1 MAERENR
8 QDGENTQSGRDGYKS
23 YNREGYNRYNRNE
36 GGNNYGRRPRFASN
50 NEGGERPQ
58 RSYNS
63 RYNNNGDGGEQRP
76 YRPRFNGGQQGEGG
90 YRQQRSYGNRP
101 SYDNNNGERSSYNP
115 NFNNNARP
123 HRPYNSRYNS
133 NNNGEGGEQ
142 RSYRPRFNNAQ
153 QGEGGYRPQRPRFNN
168 GGGQQGGYNRQQGGG
183 YRPRTADYNPN
194 AKYSMKKQI
203 EYKDVLTDPDE
214 PIRLNKFLANAGICS
229 RREAD
234 EFITA
239 GVVSVNGVVVTEL
252 GTKVKRTDEIK
263 FHDQPVNIERKVY
276 VLLNKPKDC
285 VTTSDDPQERK
296 TVMDFVKG
304 ACKERIY
311 PVGRL
316 DKDSEGLLLLTNQG
330 DLVNRIMR
338 AGNYHEKEYEVTVD
352 KKITETFI
360 RKMSSGVPILGTVTR
375 PCTVYK
381 TGDKSFSIILTQGLN
396 RQIRRMCEYLGYH
409 VCTLKRIRIMNLTLD
424 GLKCGEYR
432 EICGD
437 EWKKLNELIRDS
449 SSETVIRTGGQH
461 GNISGRTNK
470 RTGAEAERSG
480 KGILSGR
487 PGDHEQQ
494 RVRRTVRSTGKNGK
508 GNRNRSGR
516 QPNC

>member
-1 MAERENR
+1 MPAAVWKNL
-8 QDGENTQSGRDGYKS
+8 QCLQSIDGEIVLAFLHASIFFIGCLIFALERVWRRFFARCALHFAGKLFLMCSGAFGAWGKVCLAYAREKL
-23 YNREGYNRYNRNE
+23 YNGKMDEKIRIN
-36 GGNNYGRRPRFASN
+36 
-50 NEGGERPQ
+50 
-58 RSYNS
+58 
-63 RYNNNGDGGEQRP
+63 
-76 YRPRFNGGQQGEGG
+76 
-90 YRQQRSYGNRP
+90 
-101 SYDNNNGERSSYNP
+101 
-115 NFNNNARP
+115 
-123 HRPYNSRYNS
+123 
-133 NNNGEGGEQ
+133 
-142 RSYRPRFNNAQ
+142 
-153 QGEGGYRPQRPRFNN
+153 
-168 GGGQQGGYNRQQGGG
+168 
-183 YRPRTADYNPN
+183 
-194 AKYSMKKQI
+194 KYLS
-203 EYKDVLTDPDE
+203 E
-214 PIRLNKFLANAGICS
+214 AGFCS

-234 EFITA
+234 SLIQNGRVTVEGHMAEPGERITTDTVVFVDGRPVKKVEEKVLLLFHKPR
-239 GVVSVNGVVVTEL
+239 GVVCSTRKQRQETTVTEYL
-252 GTKVKRTDEIK
+252 NY
-263 FHDQPVNIERKVY
+263 PV
-276 VLLNKPKDC
+276 
-285 VTTSDDPQERK
+285 
-296 TVMDFVKG
+296 
-304 ACKERIY
+304 RIY
-311 PVGRL
+311 PIGRL
-316 DKDSEGLLLLTNQG
+316 DKESEGLLLLTNQG
-330 DLVNRIMR
+330 DLVNKIMR

-381 TGDKSFSIILTQGLN
+381 TSDKSFSIILTQGLN

-424 GLKCGEYR
+424 GLKRGEYR
-432 EICGD
+432 EIRGD